1 MCVLVEMMKRHLA
14 ALRDK
19 LRNMPEKNK
28 LLVLA
33 LAVGIC
39 SGLAAV
45 LLESLVHGIKN
56 LLTNWFDASWDNY
69 LYLVYPGIGM
79 LCSLLILRFS

>member
-45 LLESLVHGIKN
+45 LLESLVH
-56 LLTNWFDASWDNY
+56 
-69 LYLVYPGIGM
+69 
-79 LCSLLILRFS
+79 